1 MIISI
6 SSRGDNV
13 MCETYIIGDKFAFS
27 GRVDFSDSIHPTLI
41 WGGSTVS
48 FRFKGKS
55 LSVKLENI
63 RYGLGRFLGVVVD
76 GEEKSIELAD
86 GVQTVSLFSELRNRY
101 HDVCIYKK
109 TDGHYIKLLSLVMPQ
124 GGNLAEPAPAPQKRI
139 EFYGDSVTA
148 GSAVDLDDF
157 EGKQDPPEA
166 YSGVYDNSW
175 HSYAAITSRMLPA
188 QINNTSQGGIA
199 IFDGT
204 GYFELPN
211 TIGVESCYDKLRYS
225 SSFETSK
232 WDFSR
237 FVPHVI
243 VFAVGNNDDHPD
255 SGCIMRP
262 EYREKW
268 ISKYIEIINDVR
280 SHAPK
285 AAVVLALTILM
296 HNPAWDDAMEE
307 IKNRLGG
314 SDSRVYHYVYKR
326 CGKGTPG
333 HPRNKEQQEMASEL
347 TEFLN
352 SLPEDVWQD

>member
-1 MIISI
+1 
-6 SSRGDNV
+6 
-13 MCETYIIGDKFAFS
+13 
-27 GRVDFSDSIHPTLI
+27 
-41 WGGSTVS
+41 
-48 FRFKGKS
+48 
-55 LSVKLENI
+55 
-63 RYGLGRFLGVVVD
+63 
-76 GEEKSIELAD
+76 
-86 GVQTVSLFSELRNRY
+86 
-101 HDVCIYKK
+101 
-109 TDGHYIKLLSLVMPQ
+109 
-124 GGNLAEPAPAPQKRI
+124 
-139 EFYGDSVTA
+139 
-148 GSAVDLDDF
+148 
-157 EGKQDPPEA
+157 
-166 YSGVYDNSW
+166 
-175 HSYAAITSRMLPA
+175 MLPA

-199 IFDGT
+199 VFDGT